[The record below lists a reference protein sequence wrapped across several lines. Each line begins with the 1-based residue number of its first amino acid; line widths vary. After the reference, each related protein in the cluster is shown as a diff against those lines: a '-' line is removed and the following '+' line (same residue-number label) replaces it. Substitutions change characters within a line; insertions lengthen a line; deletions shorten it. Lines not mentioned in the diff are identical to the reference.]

1 MNQTESS
8 ANENNPK
15 PAITG
20 ETSAVP
26 EWITETI
33 KGGSLRHVDLHTG
46 INGWASPPG
55 DLWNLSSSLS
65 PPPTTSQTNRNLPA
79 ETTSSLLPALFNTAL
94 TGSNPVKNS
103 TTSLLV
109 PTTAVAHSL
118 RQAQARGESRNSFIF
133 AMNFQVSGKEH
144 YNLVFYFATEEP
156 IPSDSVL
163 KRFVDGD
170 ESY

>member
-65 PPPTTSQTNRNLPA
+65 APPTTSQTNRNLPA
-79 ETTSSLLPALFNTAL
+79 ETTSSLPPAL

-103 TTSLLV
+103 DNLLTRPDNRGSSLPQTSPSSRRIPKQLHLRRELPSFRQRTLQLGLLLRNGRTDPLRLRPETLRRRRRIV
-109 PTTAVAHSL
+109 P
-118 RQAQARGESRNSFIF
+118 
-133 AMNFQVSGKEH
+133 
-144 YNLVFYFATEEP
+144 
-156 IPSDSVL
+156 
-163 KRFVDGD
+163 
-170 ESY
+170 